1 MKLTKN
7 TKNIYE
13 YIEDEVKGQLV
24 FDIGAANGTVTKI
37 MTDFGADVVSVEPQK
52 YRTEHSNFDK
62 AKIILNKCISDENGE
77 IEFFTC
83 KNMPNIST
91 CFKKWKDGYF
101 KKSSKWKDAKKIECI
116 TIDSLIEEYGIPV
129 YIKID
134 VEGYEDAVFRGMSTP
149 PKMVSFEYTGGYSEN
164 FEQCMSKVK
173 DLGFSKILAFE
184 KIKFKKP
191 KRKII
196 NMYEFDNYDECMS
209 HYKSLK
215 QYQQGDILAIL

>member
-1 MKLTKN
+1 MRVTKN
-7 TKNIYE
+7 TINLYE
-13 YIEDEVKGQLV
+13 YIKKEVQGELV

-37 MTDFGADVVSVEPQK
+37 MNDFGAEVVAVEPQN
-52 YRTEHSNFDK
+52 YRTEHSNFDG
-62 AKIILNKCISDENGE
+62 AKVVINKCVSDTFDEVS
-77 IEFFTC
+77 FFTC

-91 CFKKWKDGYF
+91 CFPAWKGINR
-101 KKSSKWKDAKKIECI
+101 KGKAKWKDAKKKECV
-116 TIDSLIEEYGIPV
+116 TIDSLIEEYGVPV

-134 VEGYEDAVFRGMSTP
+134 VEGYEDAVFRGMNTP
-149 PKMVSFEYTGGYSEN
+149 PKMVSFEYTGGYLES
-164 FEQCMSKVK
+164 FEQCMNKIK

-196 NMYEFDNYDECMS
+196 NMYEFDDYNECMS